1 MPKNVRVLDPEEEI
15 FIAMKKTLEKK
26 HSTYDGFLPP
36 KGTPYPFIYLGEFTQ
51 QDDASN
57 KSLIFAEVNATI
69 HVWHDN
75 PRQRG
80 TVSAMLADIKEA
92 ARGLIETKHYTW
104 KVSSVYQRILE
115 DNTTNTPLMH
125 GVVEITFKQTGGK

>member
-1 MPKNVRVLDPEEEI
+1 
-15 FIAMKKTLEKK
+15 MKKTLEKK